1 MRKLIFA
8 GSLVVIDQIIKIIN
22 SLYFVDNRMVLGNL
36 LGFSPYLNTNQLS
49 IFNNEL
55 SMNLSSTILIILNV
69 LIIFL
74 VVVFYLY
81 FKKQSKQENIRYLNI
96 MFIFLISGTSCSLID
111 KIFWGGSLDYIRILS
126 QIADLKDIYLLLGAV
141 FYFIW
146 ALKLKSKNTIERE
159 N

>member
-8 GSLVVIDQIIKIIN
+8 GSLVVIDQIIKIII

-69 LIIFL
+69 LIIFF
-74 VVVFYLY
+74 VVVF
-81 FKKQSKQENIRYLNI
+81 F
-96 MFIFLISGTSCSLID
+96 FILES
-111 KIFWGGSLDYIRILS
+111 FWI
-126 QIADLKDIYLLLGAV
+126 
-141 FYFIW
+141 
-146 ALKLKSKNTIERE
+146 
-159 N
+159 